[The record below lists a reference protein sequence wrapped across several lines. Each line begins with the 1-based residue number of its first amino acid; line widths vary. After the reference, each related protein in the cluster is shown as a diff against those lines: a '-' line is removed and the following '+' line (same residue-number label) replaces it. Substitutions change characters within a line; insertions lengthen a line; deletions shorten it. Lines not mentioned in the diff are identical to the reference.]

1 MGKPHNWEETD
12 NLLEK
17 LRAKINEDT
26 SEPAPPA
33 PEPEAA
39 GKTPDRTPEPNAN
52 IPLAGRKR
60 RKNRTRV
67 QPPET
72 DGTGGDGAK
81 NAEKEQEAVTAQK
94 PAPAPAAP
102 ISKLESPAPESA
114 APTTQSAPPAPSQPA
129 PVADKPAG
137 EPTAADAVANLTVES
152 LVKDIF
158 GAAKAVGDA
167 PPATAEPEKEPADGE
182 EEETP
187 VSAAPEPPL
196 AENAAP
202 AERTEAGKEEAS
214 AVAEV
219 PATATD
225 RKNGQMAFVLPE
237 TGHLRSENDLPEE
250 EKQDL
255 FAAFSIDDSGTGK
268 VTTRQAPREEHNA
281 LKESVESS
289 EEDLKL
295 LLDLDYEEEL
305 GNAIG
310 FDKIREYRELGVNGA
325 PLQARR
331 SKRKVTDKREYES
344 RGQEGAIRKE
354 YIRQKKGHILRFA
367 FTVVLLLLIFL
378 YEHPAWLPLIFKGPL
393 DGAAFPRSYIL
404 FGLQLL
410 LLDAALCYRRLREG
424 IVSFFRFSPIDY
436 SLCSVAVLVTA
447 LYHVILLFLPF
458 DGAPVLYLSP
468 AAAGLVLMSL
478 SDLFDWYREFNA
490 FRVVSSRRQKYALIS
505 RVSVGGKQNSAKER
519 LLENEQDENLLY
531 ARPVGFVRN
540 YFANT
545 DRRVEHN
552 RTLGT
557 RLFLVL
563 AVGLACGLY
572 TVAAGKSGTVFQVV
586 LITFF
591 LCLPCISLLVTSLP
605 MFLGTILR
613 LGRSGAIIG
622 EEPVYGCGEQTTLVM
637 PDTEIFE
644 KMDHEQ
650 FELVEHCDIQRTL
663 ILVHA
668 LLEKIQS
675 PLAASVEV
683 DEELRVP
690 PEKVELLEIE
700 NDGIA
705 ANIGEEKTPL
715 MLGSVTYLQR
725 HGIQVQPRK
734 GTANGDLRKMLLATV
749 DGRVSAIFLARYRF
763 AQNVKEFLE
772 DLAEEDVRLMVRT
785 KDPGVRN
792 DLFHTLQPDTKD
804 PVQVMKPTAAEMDI
818 RTDRVDATI
827 VALDSCMAAGETF
840 LICRRIRRAGLFG
853 RRLQVISM
861 LVGAGLAMLLS
872 FFGKLQ
878 VFTPTLLTVYIFFWS
893 ALDAVA
899 SYLYLRDKENV

>member
-1 MGKPHNWEETD
+1 MGNPHNWEETD

-17 LRAKINEDT
+17 LRAKINADT
-26 SEPAPPA
+26 SEPAAPA
-33 PEPEAA
+33 PEAEAA
-39 GKTPDRTPEPNAN
+39 EKAPERTPEPNAN
-52 IPLAGRKR
+52 TPLAGRKR
-60 RKNRTRV
+60 RKSRPRP
-67 QPPET
+67 QPSENEET
-72 DGTGGDGAK
+72 AGNGAK
-81 NAEKEQEAVTAQK
+81 NTEKAQEPAAAQT
-94 PAPAPAAP
+94 PAPQPVAPAP
-102 ISKLESPAPESA
+102 
-114 APTTQSAPPAPSQPA
+114 QPA
-129 PVADKPAG
+129 ADKPAE
-137 EPTAADAVANLTVES
+137 EPTTADAVANMTVES

-158 GAAKAVGDA
+158 GAAKAAGDVPPA
-167 PPATAEPEKEPADGE
+167 PPEPEKKPVDEDE
-182 EEETP
+182 EEAEEESRVEKAP
-187 VSAAPEPPL
+187 ASAPAAPP
-196 AENAAP
+196 P
-202 AERTEAGKEEAS
+202 AEKPAETHLEKEEA
-214 AVAEV
+214 

-225 RKNGQMAFVLPE
+225 AESGQLAFVLPK
-237 TGHLRSENDLPEE
+237 TGHLQGGDETPEGDR
-250 EKQDL
+250 QDL
-255 FAAFSIDDSGTGK
+255 FAAFSIDDSG
-268 VTTRQAPREEHNA
+268 VRRVQPRQTPPEEHSA

-325 PLQARR
+325 PLQTRR
-331 SKRKVTDKREYES
+331 GKRKATNDKREYES
-344 RGQEGAIRKE
+344 HGQEGAIRKE

-378 YEHPAWLPLIFKGPL
+378 YEHPTWLPLIFKGPL

-424 IVSFFRFSPIDY
+424 IVSFFHFSPIDY
-436 SLCSVAVLVTA
+436 SLCSVAFLATA
-447 LYHVILLFLPF
+447 LYHIILLFLPF
-458 DGAPVLYLSP
+458 DGVPVLYLSP
-468 AAAGLVLMSL
+468 AAAGLMLMSL

-572 TVAAGKSGTVFQVV
+572 TVAAGKNGTVFQVV

-613 LGRSGAIIG
+613 LGRGGAIIG
-622 EEPVYGCGEQTTLVM
+622 EEPVYNCGEQTTLVL

-663 ILVHA
+663 VLVHA

-675 PLAASVEV
+675 PLAASLDV

-690 PEKVELLEIE
+690 SEDVELLEIE
-700 NDGIA
+700 NDGVTA
-705 ANIGEEKTPL
+705 SVGKEKIPL
-715 MLGSVTYLQR
+715 MLGSVTYLQA

-734 GTANGDLRKMLLATV
+734 GAENGDLRKMLLATV
-749 DGRVSAIFLARYRF
+749 DGKVSAIFLARYRF
-763 AQNVKEFLE
+763 AQNVREFLE
-772 DLAEEDVRLMVRT
+772 DLSEEDVRLMVRT

-792 DLFHTLQPDTKD
+792 DLFRALQPDIKD
-804 PVQVMKPTAAEMDI
+804 PVQVLKPTAAEMDI

-840 LICRRIRRAGLFG
+840 LVCRRIRRAGLFG
-853 RRLQVISM
+853 RRLQGISM
-861 LVGAGLAMLLS
+861 LVGAVLAMVLS

-878 VFTPTLLTVYIFFWS
+878 VFTPTLLTVYIFFWG

-899 SYLYLRDKENV
+899 SYLYLRDKENL

>member
-12 NLLEK
+12 SLLEK

-26 SEPAPPA
+26 SEPASPASEPESAEKA
-33 PEPEAA
+33 PE
-39 GKTPDRTPEPNAN
+39 RIPEPNAN
-52 IPLAGRKR
+52 IPLAGRKK
-60 RKNRTRV
+60 RKSRPRPQPFENR
-67 QPPET
+67 ET
-72 DGTGGDGAK
+72 AGDGAK
-81 NAEKEQEAVTAQK
+81 NAEKTQETVTAPK
-94 PAPAPAAP
+94 PVQAY
-102 ISKLESPAPESA
+102 
-114 APTTQSAPPAPSQPA
+114 APPAPQSTAPA
-129 PVADKPAG
+129 PQSTPPAVQPTPVSDKPAT
-137 EPTAADAVANLTVES
+137 EPTAADAVANMTVES

-158 GAAKAVGDA
+158 GAAKAASDVPPA
-167 PPATAEPEKEPADGE
+167 PPEPEKKPTDENE
-182 EEETP
+182 EESE
-187 VSAAPEPPL
+187 AKEPP
-196 AENAAP
+196 ASAP
-202 AERTEAGKEEAS
+202 ATPPPAEKEAEALPKKEES
-214 AVAEV
+214 

-225 RKNGQMAFVLPE
+225 TSSGQLAFILPKTGHPQGENELPE
-237 TGHLRSENDLPEE
+237 GDG
-250 EKQDL
+250 QDL
-255 FAAFSIDDSGTGK
+255 FAAFSIDDSGAGR
-268 VTTRQAPREEHNA
+268 VQPRQTPPEEHSA

-310 FDKIREYRELGVNGA
+310 FDRIREYRELGVNGA
-325 PLQARR
+325 PLQLRR
-331 SKRKVTDKREYES
+331 GKRKAISDKREYES
-344 RGQEGAIRKE
+344 HGQEGAIRKE
-354 YIRQKKGHILRFA
+354 YIRQKKDHILRFA
-367 FTVVLLLLIFL
+367 FTVALLLLIFL

-410 LLDAALCYRRLREG
+410 ILDAALCYRRLREG

-436 SLCSVAVLVTA
+436 SLCSVAFLATA
-447 LYHVILLFLPF
+447 LYHIILLFLPF
-458 DGAPVLYLSP
+458 DGVPMLYLSP

-557 RLFLVL
+557 RLFLVF

-572 TVAAGKSGTVFQVV
+572 TVASGKNGTVFQVV

-613 LGRSGAIIG
+613 LGRGGAIIG
-622 EEPVYGCGEQTTLVM
+622 EEPVYGCEEQTTLVL

-663 ILVHA
+663 VLVHA

-675 PLAASVEV
+675 PLAASLDV

-700 NDGIA
+700 NDGVTA
-705 ANIGEEKTPL
+705 SVGKDKTPL
-715 MLGSVTYLQR
+715 MFGSVEYLQS

-734 GTANGDLRKMLLATV
+734 GAENGDLRKMLLATV
-749 DGRVSAIFLARYRF
+749 DGKISAIFLARYRF

-792 DLFHTLQPDTKD
+792 DLFRALQPDTED
-804 PVQVMKPTAAEMDI
+804 PVQVLKPTAAEMDI

-840 LICRRIRRAGLFG
+840 LVCRRIRRAGLFG
-853 RRLQVISM
+853 RRLQGISM
-861 LVGAGLAMLLS
+861 LLGAGLAMVLS

-878 VFTPTLLTVYIFFWS
+878 IFTPTLLTVYIFFWG

-899 SYLYLRDKENV
+899 SYLYLRDKENL